1 MRDLATRP
9 TLDLGPV
16 IDLAQE
22 AAELAQGAKSANTR
36 KAYDREWRAF
46 VRWCGSIGRSSLPA
60 EPATVA
66 LFVADQAK
74 SRKPAGL
81 DVALAAIAAA
91 HKVAGLDNPIR
102 HPAVRAV
109 REGARR
115 KVGTAQRQAAPMT
128 VDLLEVAIAAID
140 TGTLAGIRDRAI
152 LLLGFAGAFRRSEL
166 AALDLADIRPVAA
179 GLEVV
184 IRRSKTDQTGAGRT
198 VAIPRARRSD
208 LCPVAAVDAWRRA
221 LGELAAGPLF
231 RAIDRHGNVSPAA
244 ISDRTIAEVIKG
256 RARRAGL
263 DPERISGHSLR
274 AGLATS
280 AAIAGVAERVIQQ
293 TTGHKSSTVL
303 RRYIRGAD
311 MWRETAAG
319 AVL

>member
-1 MRDLATRP
+1 MRALATRP
-9 TLDLGPV
+9 ALEIGPA
-16 IDLAQE
+16 IELAQE

-46 VRWCGSIGRSSLPA
+46 VRWCGAIGRDPLPA

-66 LFVADQAK
+66 LFVTDQAK
-74 SRKPAGL
+74 SRKPAGI

-91 HKVAGLDNPIR
+91 HKTAGIDTPTR

-140 TGTLAGIRDRAI
+140 TSTLAGVRDRAI

-166 AALDLADIRPVAA
+166 AAIDIADIRSVAA

-184 IRRSKTDQTGAGRT
+184 IRRSKTDQVGAGRT

-208 LCPVAAVDAWRRA
+208 LCPVAAVEAWHRA
-221 LGELAAGPLF
+221 LGELTQGPLF
-231 RAIDRHGNVSPAA
+231 RSIDRHGNVSRSA
-244 ISDRTIAEVIKG
+244 ISDRAIAEVIKS
-256 RARRAGL
+256 RARGAGL
-263 DPERISGHSLR
+263 DPERLSGHSLR

-280 AAIAGVAERVIQQ
+280 AAIAGVSERVIQQ
-293 TTGHKSSTVL
+293 TTGHKSVTVL

-311 MWRETAAG
+311 LWRETATG